1 MAATVRAVSD
11 RSKEKKSN
19 LKKVFFPLI
28 SSFHL
33 VAHRILKF
41 NQEKKFTLLP
51 VYLLTKEQR
60 GRARVDCGENEILM
74 KEEI

>member
-1 MAATVRAVSD
+1 MASAVRAVSD
-11 RSKEKKSN
+11 RSKEKN
-19 LKKVFFPLI
+19 LNLKVFFPLI

-41 NQEKKFTLLP
+41 NQEKKFTLP
-51 VYLLTKEQR
+51 VYYSQKSSA
-60 GRARVDCGENEILM
+60 GDARVDCGENEILM